1 LTEKEVKLKLF
12 EDYERIHGLVFS
24 KEHKQKMMD
33 DLDLYSFIEKMN
45 EYMAF
50 GYQSIMVFEGADNDN
65 IQRI

>member
-1 LTEKEVKLKLF
+1 MTETEVKLKLF

-33 DLDLYSFIEKMN
+33 ELDLYSFIEKLS
-45 EYMAF
+45 EYMAL
-50 GYQSIMVFEGADNDN
+50 GYQSIMVFEGANNDN

>member
-1 LTEKEVKLKLF
+1 MTEEEVKLKLF

-50 GYQSIMVFEGADNDN
+50 GYRSKVVFNRHTREHA
-65 IQRI
+65 